1 MSTTFG
7 PPVVLAGPLPA
18 PYPHGLF
25 SAATIVPEPGERWA
39 NGANVR
45 GYPNGEP
52 FVFDPCFAGTFRVK
66 EIPDQPDSPFFGGF
80 TVYLADRC
88 AARGIGT
95 DSALD
100 DRVRLAFQAVEQWAV
115 EQELVSGGVMAANP
129 YLADGNATQLLSGA
143 ATAPAEALAQLEAAI
158 GDSRR
163 AGIIHAG
170 RATASAWSSLG
181 GLRVQGDK
189 LLTGLSTPIA
199 AGGGYQNTVPDGEG
213 ALTDDQEWA
222 WATGPVEIRRGVLD
236 VLPGSLAE
244 ALDRETNE
252 LTYYAERNYLV
263 TWDTQL
269 QAAVLVDRSL

>member
-7 PPVVLAGPLPA
+7 PPVVLAGPLPT

-25 SAATIVPEPGERWA
+25 SAATLVPEAGERWG
-39 NGANVR
+39 NGATIR
-45 GYPNGEP
+45 PYPNGEP

-66 EIPDQPDSPFFGGF
+66 EIPEQPEAQLFAAF

-95 DSALD
+95 DDALTE
-100 DRVRLAFQAVEQWAV
+100 RARLSLLAVEQWAV
-115 EQELVSGGVMAANP
+115 EQELVSGGVMTANP
-129 YLADGNATQLLSGA
+129 YLADGNATLLMSGA
-143 ATAPAEALAQLEAAI
+143 AVAADEALALLEAAI

-163 AGIIHAG
+163 AGVIHAG

-181 GLRVQGDK
+181 GLRVQGEK
-189 LLTGLSTPIA
+189 LLSGLSTPIA

-213 ALTDDQEWA
+213 GLSDTQEWA
-222 WATGPVEIRRGVLD
+222 WATGPVEIRRSEVE
-236 VLPGSLAE
+236 VFPGTLAE

-252 LTYYAERNYLV
+252 VTYYAERNYLV
-263 TWDTQL
+263 DWDTQL

>member
-18 PYPHGLF
+18 PYPHGIF
-25 SAATIVPEPGERWA
+25 SAATIVPEAGERWA

-52 FVFDPCFAGTFRVK
+52 FVFDPCWAGTFRVK
-66 EIPDQPDSPFFGGF
+66 EIPEEPASPFFGGF

-88 AARGIGT
+88 AARGVGT
-95 DSALD
+95 DDALN
-100 DRVRLAFQAVEQWAV
+100 DRARLSLQAVEQWAV
-115 EQELVSGGVMAANP
+115 EQELASGGVMAANP
-129 YLADGNATQLLSGA
+129 YLADGNATVIAGGPY
-143 ATAPAEALAQLEAAI
+143 TPMEALAQLEAAI
-158 GDSRR
+158 GNSRR
-163 AGIIHAG
+163 AGMIHAG
-170 RATASAWSSLG
+170 RGTASAWTSLG

-189 LLTGLSTPIA
+189 LLSGLSTPIA
-199 AGGGYQNTVPDGEG
+199 AGGGYQAIVPEG
-213 ALTDDQEWA
+213 QGGLTADQEWA
-222 WATGPVEIRRGVLD
+222 WATGPVEIRRGEIEVI
-236 VLPGSLAE
+236 PGTLAE

-252 LTYYAERNYLV
+252 VTYYAERNYLV